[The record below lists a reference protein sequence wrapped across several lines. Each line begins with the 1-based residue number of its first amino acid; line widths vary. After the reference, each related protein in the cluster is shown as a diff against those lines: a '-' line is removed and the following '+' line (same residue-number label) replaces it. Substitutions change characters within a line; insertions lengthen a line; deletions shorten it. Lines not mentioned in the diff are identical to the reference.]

1 MRRTLGLVVA
11 AALVLGACGDDE
23 AADDAVDAG
32 EAVAST
38 VADAVDDP
46 TEGTAAT
53 DTDDGG
59 EGTDG
64 CAATAEAAAPDQGL
78 ESFPDNP
85 DATWTV
91 LGSRTDDDGRAVV
104 EVEPSTP
111 DVGYPGFLF
120 LSECPTDDEAVL
132 LAVYAWEGGTWNI
145 LFTTDELGPLEL
157 EPTLEP

>member
-11 AALVLGACGDDE
+11 AALVLGACGGDDDE
-23 AADDAVDAG
+23 
-32 EAVAST
+32 
-38 VADAVDDP
+38 
-46 TEGTAAT
+46 AAT

-64 CAATAEAAAPDQGL
+64 CAAAAEAAAPDQGL
-78 ESFPDNP
+78 ESFPDDP